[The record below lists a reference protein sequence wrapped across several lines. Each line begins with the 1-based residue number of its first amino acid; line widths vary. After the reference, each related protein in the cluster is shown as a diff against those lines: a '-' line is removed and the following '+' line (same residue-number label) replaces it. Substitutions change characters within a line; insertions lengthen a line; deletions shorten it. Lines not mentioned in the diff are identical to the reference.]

1 MMVAADYRR
10 FLSEDL
16 SPSLSPQEK
25 GTDLDSIGILVG
37 TRRKSLALR
46 RGIYL
51 PGSKAG
57 GEVKIFFP
65 QMSADIYRSTSL
77 LASLLRRKGQI
88 QILLAFWVGHGES
101 PSS

>member
-1 MMVAADYRR
+1 LRRGIYLPAGEAGGEVYGIPADYRR
-10 FLSEDL
+10 FYTEHL

-65 QMSADIYRSTSL
+65 QIT
-77 LASLLRRKGQI
+77 GI
-88 QILLAFWVGHGES
+88 
-101 PSS
+101 